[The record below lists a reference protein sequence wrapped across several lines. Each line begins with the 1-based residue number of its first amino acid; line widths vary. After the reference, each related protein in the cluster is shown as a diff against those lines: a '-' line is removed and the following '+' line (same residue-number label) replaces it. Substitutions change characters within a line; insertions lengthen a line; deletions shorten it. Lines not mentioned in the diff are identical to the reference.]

1 MRKLRLVAFGLLATA
16 AMLAVVGGA
25 AAKDNSQSSPV
36 LGQIYVNDNT
46 AGVNTVGGFD
56 RHADGTL
63 TPLAGSPFAI
73 GGAGPGHALASQG
86 SIEQSADGRYL
97 LAVDAGSNQISV
109 LRIKP
114 DGSLQQAEGSPV
126 SSGGVNPVSIAV
138 SGGLVYVANAGPG
151 VAAGDTN
158 ITGFTLNAGG
168 HLRPIDGS
176 TVSFANDTQ
185 PGDVLFNGDGSR
197 LVVALVNSSQI
208 ASYTVGSDGLLT
220 AAAGSPFAAQG
231 VGPFGSE
238 FRPTDP
244 TQLYV
249 SNAHNGAGLGTVS
262 AFADGPG
269 GVLSSIGSSPFAD
282 LQTAPCWVEI
292 SHDGQYLFT
301 VNTAAATI
309 SSFSIGN
316 DGSLTL
322 IGSTPFSNG
331 AGAGA
336 EDARLSPDGS
346 TLWVVEAAH
355 NTVAGF
361 SVSGGSLTELT
372 GSPFA
377 GVPGATPSGIVV
389 T

>member
-25 AAKDNSQSSPV
+25 AAKDHSQSSPV

-46 AGVNTVGGFD
+46 AGENTVGGFD

-86 SIEQSADGRYL
+86 SIELSADGRYL

-114 DGSLQQAEGSPV
+114 NGSLQQAEGSPV

-151 VAAGDTN
+151 TAAGDTN
-158 ITGFTLNAGG
+158 ITAFTLNPGG
-168 HLRPIDGS
+168 HLRPIGGS
-176 TVSFANDTQ
+176 TVTFANDTQ

-197 LVVALVNSSQI
+197 LVVALVNTSQI
-208 ASYTVGSDGLLT
+208 ASFTVGSNGLLT
-220 AAAGSPFAAQG
+220 ASGPLLAAQG
-231 VGPFGSE
+231 LGPFGSE
-238 FRPTDP
+238 FLPTDP
-244 TQLYV
+244 TKLFV
-249 SNAHNGAGLGTVS
+249 SNAHNGPGLGTVS
-262 AFADGPG
+262 AFTDGPG
-269 GVLSSIGSSPFAD
+269 GVLTSIGASPFANLD
-282 LQTAPCWVEI
+282 TAPCWVEI
-292 SHDGQYLFT
+292 SHDGRYLYT
-301 VNTAAATI
+301 VNTAGASI
-309 SSFSIGN
+309 SSFSIGS
-316 DGSLTL
+316 DGSLSL

-361 SVSGGSLTELT
+361 SVSGGSLMELT

-377 GVPGATPSGIVV
+377 GAPGATPSGIVV

>member
-25 AAKDNSQSSPV
+25 AAKDHSQSSPV

-46 AGVNTVGGFD
+46 AGENTVGGFD

-126 SSGGVNPVSIAV
+126 WSGGINPVSIAV

-168 HLRPIDGS
+168 HLRPIAGS
-176 TVSFANDTQ
+176 TVSFANTTQ

-197 LVVALVNSSQI
+197 LVVALVNIVADRQLH
-208 ASYTVGSDGLLT
+208 ASV
-220 AAAGSPFAAQG
+220 P
-231 VGPFGSE
+231 
-238 FRPTDP
+238 
-244 TQLYV
+244 
-249 SNAHNGAGLGTVS
+249 
-262 AFADGPG
+262 
-269 GVLSSIGSSPFAD
+269 
-282 LQTAPCWVEI
+282 
-292 SHDGQYLFT
+292 
-301 VNTAAATI
+301 
-309 SSFSIGN
+309 
-316 DGSLTL
+316 
-322 IGSTPFSNG
+322 
-331 AGAGA
+331 
-336 EDARLSPDGS
+336 
-346 TLWVVEAAH
+346 
-355 NTVAGF
+355 
-361 SVSGGSLTELT
+361 T
-372 GSPFA
+372 GS
-377 GVPGATPSGIVV
+377 
-389 T
+389 

>member
-1 MRKLRLVAFGLLATA
+1 MSKVRVAALVAAALAA
-16 AMLAVVGGA
+16 LVAVAGGA
-25 AAKDNSQSSPV
+25 AAKGPSGGSPV
-36 LGQIYVNDNT
+36 VGHVYVNDNT
-46 AGVNTVGGFD
+46 AGENTVAGFD

-63 TPLAGSPFAI
+63 TATAGSPFDV
-73 GGAGPGHALASQG
+73 GGAGPGHAIASQG
-86 SIEQSADGRYL
+86 SLQLSADGRYL

-114 DGSLQQAEGSPV
+114 DGSLQQAGDPV

-138 SGGLVYVANAGPG
+138 SGSLVYVANAGPG
-151 VAAGDTN
+151 TAVGDTN

-168 HLRPIDGS
+168 HLRPLDGS
-176 TVSFANDTQ
+176 TVPLASTSQ

-208 ASYTVGSDGLLT
+208 ASYAVGPDGLLT
-220 AAAGSPFAAQG
+220 AAPGSPFAAQG

-244 TQLYV
+244 GQLFV

-262 AFADGPG
+262 AFADGAA
-269 GVLSSIGSSPFAD
+269 GVLTSIGASPYPD

-292 SHDGQYLFT
+292 SADGGYLFA

-309 SSFSIGN
+309 SSFSIAP

-322 IGSTPFSNG
+322 LGSTPFAQG

-336 EDARLSPDGS
+336 EDARASHRTVRRSGSSRRPTTRSRASRSP
-346 TLWVVEAAH
+346 AAR
-355 NTVAGF
+355 
-361 SVSGGSLTELT
+361 
-372 GSPFA
+372 
-377 GVPGATPSGIVV
+377 
-389 T
+389 

>member
-1 MRKLRLVAFGLLATA
+1 M
-16 AMLAVVGGA
+16 
-25 AAKDNSQSSPV
+25 
-36 LGQIYVNDNT
+36 
-46 AGVNTVGGFD
+46 
-56 RHADGTL
+56 
-63 TPLAGSPFAI
+63 
-73 GGAGPGHALASQG
+73 
-86 SIEQSADGRYL
+86 
-97 LAVDAGSNQISV
+97 
-109 LRIKP
+109 
-114 DGSLQQAEGSPV
+114 
-126 SSGGVNPVSIAV
+126 
-138 SGGLVYVANAGPG
+138 
-151 VAAGDTN
+151 
-158 ITGFTLNAGG
+158 
-168 HLRPIDGS
+168 
-176 TVSFANDTQ
+176 
-185 PGDVLFNGDGSR
+185 LFNGDGSR

-208 ASYTVGSDGLLT
+208 ASYTVGSGGLLT

-238 FRPTDP
+238 FRPTTRPSSTSRTP
-244 TQLYV
+244 TTAPG
-249 SNAHNGAGLGTVS
+249 SAPSPRSATVPAECSRRS
-262 AFADGPG
+262 APRR
-269 GVLSSIGSSPFAD
+269 SPTW
-282 LQTAPCWVEI
+282 TAPCWVEI

-336 EDARLSPDGS
+336 EDARLGPTAQRSR
-346 TLWVVEAAH
+346 VVEAAH

-377 GVPGATPSGIVV
+377 GVAGATPSGIVV